1 MLPAGDRFCL
11 RLTNSIEGVCYL
23 YKPGY
28 YEMEE
33 KSSSDVSKDKNQ
45 KEKLLIMSTTVIA
58 SIWWTKEMGQ
68 RLKKLRGGEA
78 MTSLAER
85 AGCTYQL
92 IQHLERGEYKMEKRK
107 TVKPSVSWE
116 KLESICKALN
126 TSVEDFLQVE
136 LVRKP
141 EKISNND

>member
-1 MLPAGDRFCL
+1 
-11 RLTNSIEGVCYL
+11 
-23 YKPGY
+23 
-28 YEMEE
+28 MED
-33 KSSSDVSKDKNQ
+33 KSSNDVGKEKNQ
-45 KEKLLIMSTTVIA
+45 GEKLLIMSTTVIA

-68 RLKKLRGGEA
+68 RLKKLRGGEP

-116 KLESICKALN
+116 KLESICKALD

-136 LVRKP
+136 LVKKP
-141 EKISNND
+141 EKISNDN